1 LDSDTSAEPGG
12 KGTVP
17 QDRELHISVRME
29 SGAYR
34 VLLCEQMMRAVMVAM
49 SGGIDSAV
57 AAARLVRQGWPVVG
71 VTMDLGLGQRAALR
85 RATAVWRRLDIEH
98 YVVDLREQFRQQVI
112 DYFCAE
118 YAAGRTPNPCVRCNK
133 FIKWSA
139 LLEVATLA
147 GCRYLATGHYA
158 RKAWREGR
166 YRLLRGA
173 DRSKDQS
180 YVLYQLSQQQLA
192 RTLFPLG
199 NCTADEVQQLARVLG
214 LNPDAVPASQDI
226 CFISGDYRDFLR
238 EWIEF
243 APGLIHTTS
252 GEKLGRHNGLPN
264 YTIGQRRGL
273 GLGGEPLYVIGKDV
287 NDNVLIVG
295 PRSALARCECDL
307 NEVNWVSVASPR
319 IGQDLLVTVEL
330 RYRAKPIPTA
340 VRPAGPTTAHLTLAA
355 HDQAV
360 APGQSAVFYRGDLL
374 LGGGIIVR

>member
-1 LDSDTSAEPGG
+1 M
-12 KGTVP
+12 V
-17 QDRELHISVRME
+17 
-29 SGAYR
+29 
-34 VLLCEQMMRAVMVAM
+34 LCEQMMRAVMVAM
-49 SGGIDSAV
+49 SGGIDSSV
-57 AAARLVRQGWPVVG
+57 AAARLVRQGWSVTG
-71 VTMDLGLGQRAALR
+71 VTMDLGLDQRAALR
-85 RATAVWRRLDIEH
+85 RATVACRRLGIEH
-98 YVVDLREQFRQQVI
+98 CVVDLRERFRQQVI

-118 YAAGRTPNPCVRCNK
+118 YAAGRTPNPCVRCNQ
-133 FIKWSA
+133 FIKWDA
-139 LLEVATLA
+139 LLEVATAA

-199 NCTADEVQQLARVLG
+199 NCTADEVQQSARVLG

-226 CFISGDYRDFLR
+226 CFISGDYRDLLR
-238 EWIEF
+238 ERIEF
-243 APGLIHTTS
+243 TPGPICTAG
-252 GEKLGRHNGLPN
+252 GEELGRHSGLPN

-273 GLGGEPLYVIGKDV
+273 GLGGVPLYVIGKDV

-295 PRSALARCECDL
+295 PRETLARYECEL

-319 IGQDLLVTVEL
+319 IGQELPVTVEL
-330 RYRAKPIPTA
+330 RYRAEPIPA
-340 VRPAGPTTAHLTLAA
+340 IVHPDSPTTAQLILGA
-355 HDQAV
+355 HEQAV

-374 LGGGIIVR
+374 LGGGIIVG